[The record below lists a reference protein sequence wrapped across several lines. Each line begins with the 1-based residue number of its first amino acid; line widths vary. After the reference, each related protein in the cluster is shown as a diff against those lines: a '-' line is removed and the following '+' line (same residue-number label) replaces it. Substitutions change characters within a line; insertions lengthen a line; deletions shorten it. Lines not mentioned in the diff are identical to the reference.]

1 MKRTTTSPARLCG
14 HSGEDLDKGTA
25 IKGMAAPATVKPLIV
40 SIYERWNPK
49 NRNRKGVADMAKQ
62 FEDVGSRYGAPMG
75 RREYGRFPLGKVRL
89 FRVRINSGGYD
100 DGGAYWGIGQPLYC
114 ATDDDEYREFT
125 RAWTREDAAEQLK
138 VVDRL
143 KRGCRP

>member
-1 MKRTTTSPARLCG
+1 MGDIDCS
-14 HSGEDLDKGTA
+14 DLDDKLPRYPPGRA
-25 IKGMAAPATVKPLIV
+25 FDPAV
-40 SIYERWNPK
+40 SLHNQLEAMV
-49 NRNRKGVADMAKQ
+49 KGVADMAKQ

-114 ATDDDEYREFT
+114 ATDDDEYREFI
-125 RAWTREDAAEQLK
+125 RAWTRKDAAEALK
-138 VVDRL
+138 LTDRL
-143 KRGCRP
+143 RRHA